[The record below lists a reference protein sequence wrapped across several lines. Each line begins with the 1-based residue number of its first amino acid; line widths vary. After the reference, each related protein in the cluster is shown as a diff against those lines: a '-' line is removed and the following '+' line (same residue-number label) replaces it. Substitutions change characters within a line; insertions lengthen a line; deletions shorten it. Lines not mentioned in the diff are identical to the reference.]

1 MSIPNS
7 PSIDEMV
14 QRALDDSLSASFS
27 SSSSS
32 ESLAA
37 APRAALPDNW
47 QLPVEELSMWTEF
60 RVLFLTSVAHT
71 FASLLNG
78 FGAPDTGDELTA
90 SAGVFRDSSELLR
103 SADSDPGWQGK
114 AAQSYDDR
122 TSEQQARTN
131 QMALLDTELANLL
144 QTQAAQVT
152 KLRNA
157 MYVITGTLAAAWPVA
172 WQLYVQ
178 PIAGPAVSKWFQIAT
193 AIAVLGADIG
203 LQTEQGL
210 KSQQTG
216 AAMQK
221 LAASYTQIDYAA
233 QTLSPLH

>member
-1 MSIPNS
+1 MSIPFS
-7 PSIDEMV
+7 RSF
-14 QRALDDSLSASFS
+14 DDLLNASFS

-47 QLPVEELSMWTEF
+47 QLPVEELSLWTEF
-60 RVLFLTSVAHT
+60 RVLFLTSAAHT
-71 FASLLNG
+71 SASLLNG

-90 SAGVFRDSSELLR
+90 SAGVFQDSSEFLG
-103 SADSDPGWQGK
+103 SAGSDPAWQGP
-114 AAQSYDDR
+114 AAQSYDER
-122 TSEQQARTN
+122 NIEQQNRSN

-144 QTQAAQVT
+144 QTQAAQVI

-178 PIAGPAVSKWFQIAT
+178 PIAGPAVSKWFQIGT

-203 LQTEQGL
+203 LQTEQGFR
-210 KSQQTG
+210 SQQTG
-216 AAMQK
+216 AAMEK
-221 LAASYTQIDYAA
+221 LAASYTQFDHAA